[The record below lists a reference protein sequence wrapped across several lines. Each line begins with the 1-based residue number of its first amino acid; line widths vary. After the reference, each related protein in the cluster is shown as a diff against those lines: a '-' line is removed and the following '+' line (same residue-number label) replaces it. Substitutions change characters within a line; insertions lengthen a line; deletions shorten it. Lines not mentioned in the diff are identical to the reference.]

1 MIILDEE
8 NRTPKLN
15 DAFNESTFEN
25 RDPFSHRNSRRT
37 DRALDEIPEKKYK
50 GLEVEILKP
59 VLGGEILKPVLAGQK
74 SPGMPEVRIK
84 TVKPK
89 AMPNLLMNNNEI
101 ADICLKIVSDS
112 VKHEKKPADYGTIE
126 PA

>member
-1 MIILDEE
+1 MILDEE
-8 NRTPKLN
+8 NRTPKLY
-15 DAFNESTFEN
+15 DTFNEFSFEN
-25 RDPFSHRNSRRT
+25 RDPFSHRNSRKT

-59 VLGGEILKPVLAGQK
+59 VLGGEIPKPVLAGQK
-74 SPGMPEVRIK
+74 SPKMPEFRIK
-84 TVKPK
+84 TIKPK

-112 VKHEKKPADYGTIE
+112 VKHKKKPADDGNIE